1 MSDFVKSLDIRG
13 TNHVIQDPNACPK
26 LTASQ
31 RGLLLAY
38 GTYQG
43 NPVDSGTIF
52 VNETGKLE
60 EFTYNTDY
68 IFDVVYSDVK
78 TGYDSVPRIAY
89 GRGIFVD
96 QRGYHSED
104 GLTWTPP
111 TTAPVVVTSFYNV
124 AFGNGT
130 FVLTDI
136 GSPEPWYSTDG
147 SNWYVA
153 SNFPWSGGQD
163 VTDYPVVFCGDR
175 FIVFN
180 GGSSAQSTD
189 GISWTSAVVP
199 EQLDTSVPIC
209 YGGGRIVAF
218 AKDNS
223 YDTYISTDK
232 GATWTRHASVLS
244 VTAVSMVYAAG
255 KFIMMDNYACAIW
268 SSTDGITWS
277 KVREGSAVLLN
288 GYTSLVSDGAS
299 FVMASAS
306 PTSSASGFFNVY
318 TTDGETWE
326 DVGTTLPRG
335 PYGVGAFGNGRIVV
349 PAYNSTNYRTTFDV
363 IKVTSPNTYVL
374 TQLSYSK
381 AETDT
386 LLSSKQD
393 SLSAGTGVTIAS
405 NTISANQMTGADGT
419 NAGTA
424 GIVPAPS
431 ETDNTKYLRGDGTWS
446 TPTDTTYTAGNGIS
460 IASGVISVADPT
472 LTNKATASNSLSIAG
487 YALTGNAS
495 LGVNVGYNSSANS
508 QGISM
513 GYASHVYG
521 VYSVGIGCGVISHG
535 TANIALGNGC
545 RNDENKTFKVS
556 LWDRG
561 AGNMPSTDV
570 ATNCYTLLKANGAIP
585 KDRFGD
591 LRLTDLTTAGTGI
604 QISNPE
610 LQVSL
615 NGDVTI
621 VNGVIYGTGRY
632 QWAYLN
638 PSPLTASD
646 VCEITCKVHT
656 PTTLDTNI
664 YPIFTFGTRYCI
676 YIDENLKFSQLA
688 NNVRDTGTT
697 TAQPD
702 TDYLIKL
709 TSDGNGNYAIYVN
722 GNQEITTTT
731 SIISTDQ
738 FNIGVYNNGQ
748 TYFHGDG
755 AYIDLKETYMT
766 KNGNEIWRGYTPSV
780 ISSSG
785 GGVTSVNGQT
795 GAVTLTASDLG
806 ALQNTAGAS
815 ATGALTID
823 GIPIENTVL
832 NQHSIN
838 IGKGSQVQCGDG
850 VAIGNSAQLNYV
862 ASGGVALGYVA
873 KVYSNGGIAI
883 GYATTVNSSSQYSI
897 AIGNYTSISQNT
909 PRSIQLGRNV
919 TNNEPNTFKVG
930 FENNNFT
937 LMDTSTGLI
946 PAARLGA
953 VPSTAGSS
961 YYKITTD
968 GQGGVTPSWSSSVLE
983 NLSSNEHAIA
993 IGQTPTY
1000 FTTATSCVAIGE
1012 QAESATGAVTVGP
1025 FSWSAENG
1033 TAIGVGSSAQDA
1045 GAVALGNTTV
1055 ASGARSIAIGIGA
1068 TAQVDD
1074 TIMIGHGTNSTAG
1087 TMAVGLGTGL
1097 APVTYTLL
1105 DANGNIPAA
1114 RLGTLPTTDGNYT
1127 LRLTITNGVPTL
1139 SWVAV

>member
-26 LTASQ
+26 LTVSQ
-31 RGLLLAY
+31 RGLLLSY

-68 IFDVVYSDVK
+68 VFDSVYSDVK

-89 GRGIFVD
+89 GNGIFVD
-96 QRGYHSED
+96 QRGYRSED

-136 GSPEPWYSTDG
+136 GSLEPWYSTDG

-153 SNFPWSGGQD
+153 SNFPWGGGLD
-163 VTDYPVVFCGDR
+163 ATDYPVVFCGDR

-180 GGSSAQSTD
+180 GESSAQSTD

-199 EQLDTSVPIC
+199 EQLDTSAPIC

-218 AKDNS
+218 AKDNG
-223 YDTYISTDK
+223 YDAYISTDK
-232 GATWTRHASVLS
+232 GVTWTRHASVLS
-244 VTAVSMVYAAG
+244 YTATSMVYAAG
-255 KFIMMDNYACAIW
+255 KFIVMDNYAGNIW

-288 GYTSLVSDGAS
+288 GYTSLVSDGVN

-306 PTSSASGFFNVY
+306 PSSSSSGHFDAY

-326 DVGTTLPRG
+326 DAGNLTIG
-335 PYGVGAFGNGRIVV
+335 CYGVGAIGNGRIVV
-349 PAYNSTNYRTTFDV
+349 PVYSTNYRTTFNV
-363 IKVTSPNTYVL
+363 VKVTPPNTYVL

-393 SLSAGTGVTIAS
+393 SLSAGTGITIAS
-405 NTISANQMTGADGT
+405 DTISANQMTGADGT
-419 NAGTA
+419 NAGTT

-460 IASGVISVADPT
+460 ISSGVIAVADPT

-495 LGVNVGYNSSANS
+495 LGVNVGYSSSANS
-508 QGISM
+508 QSVSM
-513 GYASHVYG
+513 GYAAHVYSA
-521 VYSVGIGCGVISHG
+521 YSVGIGCGVISHG
-535 TANIALGNGC
+535 VANIALGNGC
-545 RNDENKTFKVS
+545 RNDEQKTFKVS
-556 LWDRG
+556 LWDHG
-561 AGNMPSTDV
+561 AGNVPSTDV
-570 ATNCYTLLKANGAIP
+570 ATNCYTLLKANGSIP

-591 LRLTDLTTAGTGI
+591 LQLADLTTAGTGI

-610 LQVSL
+610 LNVSL

-621 VNGVIYGTGRY
+621 ANGIIYGTGRY
-632 QWAYLN
+632 QWVYLN

-664 YPIFTFGTRYCI
+664 YPIFTFGTSYCI

-709 TSDGNGNYAIYVN
+709 TSDGNGNYAVYVN

-738 FNIGVYNNGQ
+738 FNIGIYNNGQ

-755 AYIDLKETYMT
+755 GYIDLKETYMT
-766 KNGNEIWRGYTPSV
+766 KNGNEIWRGYTTSV

-806 ALQNTAGAS
+806 ALQNS
-815 ATGALTID
+815 ATGTNAT
-823 GIPIENTVL
+823 
-832 NQHSIN
+832 SIL
-838 IGKGSQVQCGDG
+838 GSQYGGSASNSTSVGIDSLAAG
-850 VAIGNSAQLNYV
+850 PNSTSFGYHAWVGNSRQNCV
-862 ASGGVALGYVA
+862 SIGSSSSASGGNA
-873 KVYSNGGIAI
+873 GIAI
-883 GYATTVNSSSQYSI
+883 GANSISNNIGTICIGYGCLSMEAGTVNFGI
-897 AIGNYTSISQNT
+897 T
-909 PRSIQLGRNV
+909 
-919 TNNEPNTFKVG
+919 TNGLN
-930 FENNNFT
+930 
-937 LMDTSTGLI
+937 STTYKLLNSDGTI

-983 NLSSNEHAIA
+983 NLSTNSAAIA

-1000 FTTATSCVAIGE
+1000 FTTATSCVSIGE
-1012 QAESATGAVTVGP
+1012 QAESNNGAVTVGP
-1025 FSWSAENG
+1025 FSWSDQYG
-1033 TAIGVGSSAQDA
+1033 TTVGVGSSAQDE
-1045 GAVALGNTTV
+1045 GAVAIGNTTV
-1055 ASGARSIAIGIGA
+1055 ASGARSIAIGNGA
-1068 TAQVDD
+1068 TASANDA
-1074 TIMIGHGTNSTAG
+1074 IMVGHGTNSTAG

-1105 DANGNIPAA
+1105 DANGNIPAD
-1114 RLGTLPTTDGNYT
+1114 RLGTLPVADGTYT
-1127 LRLTITNGVPTL
+1127 LRLTITSGVPTL
-1139 SWVAV
+1139 SWVAA

>member
-13 TNHVIQDPNACPK
+13 TNHVIQDSNACPK
-26 LTASQ
+26 LTVSQ
-31 RGLLLAY
+31 RGLLLSY

-68 IFDVVYSDVK
+68 VFDAVYSDVK

-89 GRGIFVD
+89 GNGIFVD
-96 QRGYHSED
+96 QRGYRSED

-136 GSPEPWYSTDG
+136 GSLEPWYSTDG

-153 SNFPWSGGQD
+153 SNFPWGGGLD
-163 VTDYPVVFCGDR
+163 ATDYPVVFCGDR

-180 GGSSAQSTD
+180 GESSAQSTD

-199 EQLDTSVPIC
+199 EQLDTSTPIC

-218 AKDNS
+218 AKDNQTDS
-223 YDTYISTDK
+223 YISTDK
-232 GATWTRHASVLS
+232 GATWTRHTSVLS
-244 VTAVSMVYAAG
+244 HTATSMVYATG
-255 KFIMMDNYACAIW
+255 KFIVMDNYAGNIW

-288 GYTSLVSDGAS
+288 GYTSLVSDGVN

-306 PTSSASGFFNVY
+306 PSSSSSGHFDAY

-326 DVGTTLPRG
+326 DAGNLTIGR
-335 PYGVGAFGNGRIVV
+335 YGVGAIGNGRIVV
-349 PAYNSTNYRTTFDV
+349 PVYSTNYRTTFNV
-363 IKVTSPNTYVL
+363 VKVTPPNTYVL

-393 SLSAGTGVTIAS
+393 SLSAGTGITIAS
-405 NTISANQMTGADGT
+405 DTISANQMTGADGT
-419 NAGTA
+419 NAGTT

-460 IASGVISVADPT
+460 ISSGVISVSDPT

-495 LGVNVGYNSSANS
+495 LGVNVGYSSSANS
-508 QGISM
+508 QSVSM
-513 GYASHVYG
+513 GYAAHVYG
-521 VYSVGIGCGVISHG
+521 AYSVGIGCGVISHG
-535 TANIALGNGC
+535 VANIALGNGC
-545 RNDENKTFKVS
+545 RNDEQKTFKVS
-556 LWDRG
+556 LWDHG
-561 AGNMPSTDV
+561 AGNAPSTDV
-570 ATNCYTLLKANGAIP
+570 ATNCYTLLKANGSIP

-591 LRLTDLTTAGTGI
+591 LQLADLTTAGTGI

-610 LQVSL
+610 LNVSL

-621 VNGVIYGTGRY
+621 ANGIIYGTGRY

-646 VCEITCKVHT
+646 VCEITCKIHT

-664 YPIFTFGTRYCI
+664 YPIFTFGTKYCI

-709 TSDGNGNYAIYVN
+709 TSDGNGNYAVYVN

-738 FNIGVYNNGQ
+738 FNIGIYNNGQ

-755 AYIDLKETYMT
+755 GYIDLKETYMT
-766 KNGNEIWRGYTPSV
+766 KNGNEIWRGYTTSV

-806 ALQNTAGAS
+806 ALQNSSSSTNGLGILASQYSSGDGSTAIGVGSLTSSLMSTAIGYNAWVGNS
-815 ATGALTID
+815 RAHGTAIGALSNA
-823 GIPIENTVL
+823 G
-832 NQHSIN
+832 
-838 IGKGSQVQCGDG
+838 
-850 VAIGNSAQLNYV
+850 
-862 ASGGVALGYVA
+862 GGVANTVIGSSTISNSQGCVGLGASCSIPANNNGTLWVA
-873 KVYSNGGIAI
+873 LTPTGFP
-883 GYATTVNSSSQYSI
+883 SSSNTYS
-897 AIGNYTSISQNT
+897 YK
-909 PRSIQLGRNV
+909 LL
-919 TNNEPNTFKVG
+919 E
-930 FENNNFT
+930 
-937 LMDTSTGLI
+937 STGLI

-983 NLSSNEHAIA
+983 NLSTNSAAIV

-1000 FTTATSCVAIGE
+1000 FTTATSCVSIGE
-1012 QAESATGAVTVGP
+1012 QAESNNGAVTVGP
-1025 FSWSAENG
+1025 FSWSDQYG
-1033 TAIGVGSSAQDA
+1033 TTVGVGSSAQGE
-1045 GAVALGNTTV
+1045 GAVAIGNTTV
-1055 ASGARSIAIGIGA
+1055 ASGASSIAIGNGA

-1114 RLGTLPTTDGNYT
+1114 RLGSLPTANGNYT